1 MHSVDMGYAL
11 VAAIVTAVACW
22 MLMPLA
28 GRHGLLDMPNGRHD
42 HARPTPLVGGIGIF
56 AGVLVASLLR
66 GEWTPSFI
74 AYLAAAGLLL
84 LAGAIDDRRD
94 MPWRLRIVVQAC
106 AALILAVG
114 GVQATSIGHLLQFGV
129 WAVPFSVFATVGAIN
144 AINMIDGCDGLAGSL
159 VLVALVFFVALATSG
174 GNDALAANLLLIVGA
189 VVAFLGFNLRRPGL
203 PAARLFLGNGGS
215 ALLGLTVVWA
225 AFSLAQTPGSA
236 SAGIIAP
243 WLLAIPLIDCVVVM
257 LRRLLQGRSPFCADR
272 THLHHLLRDA
282 GHSPQ
287 QIVALATVA
296 ALVASAAALIWL
308 HQTRGELSL
317 VLVFLVLIAAHFV
330 ATRDRERAVA
340 FLARRDPPEREVP
353 PSTPFD
359 IERER
364 IPLRRR

>member
-11 VAAIVTAVACW
+11 VAAIVAALACW

-42 HARPTPLVGGIGIF
+42 HARPTPLVGGIGLF
-56 AGVLVASLLR
+56 AGVLVAALLR

-84 LAGAIDDRRD
+84 LAGIVDDRRD

-106 AALILAVG
+106 AALILALG
-114 GVQATSIGHLLQFGV
+114 GVQANSIGHLLQFGI
-129 WAVPFSVFATVGAIN
+129 WAIPFSVFATVGSIN
-144 AINMIDGCDGLAGSL
+144 AINMIDGSDGLAGSL
-159 VLVALVFFVALATSG
+159 VLVALTFFMALAASA
-174 GNDALAANLLLIVGA
+174 GNTALAANLLLIIGA
-189 VVAFLGFNLRRPGL
+189 IAAFLAFNLRRPGL

-215 ALLGLTVVWA
+215 AVLGLTVVWA

-236 SAGIIAP
+236 SAGILAP
-243 WLLAIPLIDCVVVM
+243 WLVAIPLIDCVVVM

-272 THLHHLLRDA
+272 NHLHHLLRDA

-287 QIVALATVA
+287 RIVALATMA
-296 ALVASAAALIWL
+296 ALVAGAAALIWL

-317 VLVFLVLIAAHFV
+317 VLVFLALIAVHFA

-340 FLARRDPPEREVP
+340 FLARSGARATEAPPP
-353 PSTPFD
+353 TPYD
-359 IERER
+359 LERER